1 MPRHKISYYN
11 SPLVYSFYILDDK
24 LAFRII
30 ITFLCPFLPQ
40 CECGSDI
47 QPAKKRKRK
56 HCKKVYTIL
65 LLLLLQLRLLR
76 TFHSIFPTTFHS
88 KIGVDR
94 TRWNNIYSYIQ
105 LERICTLDALNGT
118 NCICYLERINVW
130 YKWKLTLAPY
140 IVIWFITIFES
151 SRSMKIEH
159 NENDDRCL

>member
-47 QPAKKRKRK
+47 QPAKRGKENIV
-56 HCKKVYTIL
+56 KKVHTIL

-76 TFHSIFPTTFHS
+76 TFRSIFPTTFHG

-94 TRWNNIYSYIQ
+94 TRWNSIYSYIQ
-105 LERICTLDALNGT
+105 LERMCTLDTFVFCAAKHCKRHLLFAKNK
-118 NCICYLERINVW
+118 CLMW
-130 YKWKLTLAPY
+130 
-140 IVIWFITIFES
+140 
-151 SRSMKIEH
+151 MKIDFNPPIH
-159 NENDDRCL
+159 SYDLLQYLRVVDPRK

>member
-47 QPAKKRKRK
+47 QPAKRGKENIV
-56 HCKKVYTIL
+56 KKVHTIL

-76 TFHSIFPTTFHS
+76 TFRSIFPTTFHG

-94 TRWNNIYSYIQ
+94 TRWNSIYSYIQ
-105 LERICTLDALNGT
+105 LEKMCTLDT
-118 NCICYLERINVW
+118 SNCIRYLARINVW
-130 YKWKLTLAPY
+130 YKWKLTLAPC
-140 IVIWFITIFES
+140 ILIWFIAIFES
-151 SRSMKIEH
+151 SRSQKIEH